1 MPCRPRPAGDG
12 SSARTLA
19 STTVF
24 GARTCGS
31 TSPPAAPLAAI
42 PLEASSPP
50 SPPPRALDRALA
62 ALARRTIRLPG
73 SLLPAAAAV
82 VVAATLAAVA
92 AAAIAR
98 SAVIARVV
106 RAASIAVVVIA
117 VTAVATPRP
126 RATLHPARPAAA
138 RTPLAIRQTLAAAA
152 AAAAAAEAAPT
163 HPAREALSR
172 PARSTKWAAL
182 PLAATERSAATRD
195 VVARAAAATAVAIA
209 AALTR
214 AVAIARPPLPHHH
227 PPRLPLPRRPLEGI
241 WRHAAATAPRARV
254 PPPIAIAPRDP
265 PPPTAAVLAARMTS
279 AEGSIAA
286 LDASPAAIKRAILQL
301 GVSTFN

>member
-12 SSARTLA
+12 SSVRILA

-73 SLLPAAAAV
+73 SLLPAAAV

-138 RTPLAIRQTLAAAA
+138 RTPLAIRQTLA

-286 LDASPAAIKRAILQL
+286 LDASLAAIKRAILQL